1 MHIAFTGSGEGGH
14 FTPLIAVAREIKR
27 IAAEEYILDL
37 ELFYF
42 SPDAGDRVA
51 LEAENITL
59 KHTSAGKIRR
69 YVSLANIGDIFKT
82 AFGIGEAL
90 WRMLTVMPDVVLA
103 KGGYGSFPT
112 LVAAYL
118 YHIPVVIHESDAVP
132 GRVSRWAGRWADRVA
147 VSFAGAAKY
156 FPPERTALT
165 GAPIRKRLLGG
176 NADEARE
183 FFGIFSSRPVLFITG
198 GSQGAKIINQTIAQ
212 ILPELLASYEIIHQ
226 VGEANFEEVV
236 LETAPL
242 LQGDPSQTGARSV
255 SVETR
260 RGPRPSGG
268 EAYYHV
274 VAALNEEKMRSAYL
288 LADFIISRA
297 GATTIYEIAAWGKPA
312 IVVPIKISAQ
322 GHQRENAYEYS
333 ALGAAVVIE
342 EDNLTPSVLAHEI
355 KTLMADVERRVKMG
369 AAAQAFARL
378 DAAEII
384 AREVIAV
391 GLH

>member
-14 FTPLIAVAREIKR
+14 FTPIIAVAREIKR
-27 IAAEEYILDL
+27 IAEEERILDL

-42 SPDAGDRVA
+42 SPDAAGQPL
-51 LEAENITL
+51 LEAEDIAF

-69 YVSLANIGDIFKT
+69 YFSLANIGDVFKT
-82 AFGIGEAL
+82 AIGVVEAL

-103 KGGYGSFPT
+103 KGGYGSFPA

-147 VSFAGAAKY
+147 ISFAGAAKY

-176 NADEARE
+176 NAEEARE
-183 FFGIFSSRPVLFITG
+183 FFGVFSSRPVLFITG
-198 GSQGAKIINQTIAQ
+198 GSQGAKVINETIIQ

-226 VGEANFEEVV
+226 VGAANFDDVV
-236 LETAPL
+236 LGTAPFL
-242 LQGDPSQTGARSV
+242 
-255 SVETR
+255 
-260 RGPRPSGG
+260 RGGG
-268 EAYYHV
+268 EAYYHP
-274 VAALNEEKMRSAYL
+274 VAALDEEKMRSAYL
-288 LADFIISRA
+288 LADFVIARA

-322 GHQRENAYEYS
+322 GHQRENAYEYA

-342 EDNLTPSVLAHEI
+342 EDNLTPTVLAHEI
-355 KTLMADVERRVKMG
+355 KTLMADAERRAKMG
-369 AAAQAFARL
+369 SAAQAFSRL